1 VNELFIL
8 LGIESWKPILTALLL
23 PPVPLILLML
33 LGTRLV
39 LPSRGLGWTVVLLA
53 ALLMWMSTTLGTS
66 RLLAQQVLRPP
77 PALTA
82 QRLAEIKAEV
92 QAKRPVAIVVLGGG
106 LHALSP
112 EYGVSNLTDQSLERL
127 RYGVW
132 LGRETGAPI
141 GFSGGQGW
149 AQQGVGTPE
158 AQIAQRIAAQEFGR
172 PLKWIEDAS
181 RDTHENAQRSMALL
195 RAQGVERVLLVTHDW
210 HMRRALREF
219 KLAAPPGMEIE
230 AAPLGVITQR
240 QTEPLTWLPTAQGF
254 ESVRQVLR
262 ELLAGAI

>member
-23 PPVPLILLML
+23 PPVPLIVLML

-39 LPSRGLGWTVVLLA
+39 LPSRGLGWTVVLLGA
-53 ALLMWMSTTLGTS
+53 VLMWLSTTLGTS

-82 QRLAEIKAEV
+82 QRLGELKAEV
-92 QAKRPVAIVVLGGG
+92 QAKRPTAIVVLGGG

-112 EYGVSNLTDQSLERL
+112 EYGVSNLNDQSLERL
-127 RYGVW
+127 RYGLW
-132 LGRETGAPI
+132 LGRETGAPVA
-141 GFSGGQGW
+141 FSGGQGW

-181 RDTHENAQRSMALL
+181 RDTHENAQRSMAQLK
-195 RAQGVERVLLVTHDW
+195 AQGVERVLLVTHDW
-210 HMRRALREF
+210 HMRRAVREF
-219 KLAAPPGMEIE
+219 KLAAPPGMQIE
-230 AAPLGVITQR
+230 AAPLGVITQGY
-240 QTEPLTWLPTAQGF
+240 TEPLTWLPTSQGF
-254 ESVRQVLR
+254 ESVRHVLR
-262 ELLAGAI
+262 ELLAGAL

>member
-1 VNELFIL
+1 MNELFIL

-53 ALLMWMSTTLGTS
+53 AVLMWLSATLGTS

-82 QRLAEIKAEV
+82 QRLAEIRAEV

-106 LHALSP
+106 LHPLSP

-149 AQQGVGTPE
+149 ADQGVGTPE

-195 RAQGVERVLLVTHDW
+195 KAQGVERVLLVTHDW
-210 HMRRALREF
+210 HMRRAVREF

-240 QTEPLTWLPTAQGF
+240 QTERLTWLPTAQGF
-254 ESVRQVLR
+254 EAVRQVLR